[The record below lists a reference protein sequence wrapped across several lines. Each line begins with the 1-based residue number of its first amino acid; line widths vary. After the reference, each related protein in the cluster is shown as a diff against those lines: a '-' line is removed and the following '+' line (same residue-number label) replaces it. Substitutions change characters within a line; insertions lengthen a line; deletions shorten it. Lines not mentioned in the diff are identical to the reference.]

1 MRSVLESLFGHNRKT
16 PLWLR
21 AILWLVLA
29 ALLAQYALSAAR
41 HGREHNLN
49 LDYNDQKVYMNYA
62 MYIAERGWDVFVTRM
77 RMPLYMWI
85 LAPASRPNLT
95 TEQFFP
101 IAQHYGVG
109 LSLVLLAAM
118 FFTLW
123 RWLGTW
129 IGIAFIFVAGA
140 QVYMLRS
147 TYIQP
152 ELTLTTIITITVA
165 WLAYSLQHP
174 SWRTGLLSGLLL
186 CLWFLTKASA
196 QAVLGLFGLFLGWK
210 WLLAPKGQKMPY
222 IICGLVTLV
231 GYFLPMSSYLATSY
245 KYFGD
250 PFYNVQGKYY
260 MWAQDVDEKH
270 LLQKTGLDRN
280 LDYFTVTS
288 GGDRVLVTMTGN
300 QDIKEVVISPEL
312 AEPDQIPRLQS
323 LISAAVHDALLK
335 SKGGPVS
342 SSGED
347 DDDTKPPPGSPSAQ
361 ESSGKV
367 TVSAANPLQLT
378 AIHIDPDLVK
388 PHDAK
393 LLEDLT
399 LQAFQQA
406 LLRKGVVVTANNKR
420 QIQSLEIGTDLADKD
435 RASEVSKLL
444 SAATRQV
451 MNQAKSASPATPSAA
466 FSQPMEGSA
475 KDGAVT
481 VAFAAPR
488 RVSAV
493 HIIKTDLLPANHASM
508 VEHQYKSA
516 LQHALEIP
524 ELPSFGKYWREHP
537 WRTASQDRGSKN
549 LRKIGIKDRLDHGIY
564 LMFSDAF
571 TEYLGYYYLV
581 GVWTCA
587 ALLALALCWEQG
599 WPLLWRLKWE
609 LLFAIVVVTA
619 FSYLFGWF
627 IPIKAGPRLIN
638 SVGIIPLFFAA
649 ALTHRLLKDRSVRWL
664 GAELS
669 VEKLTATAL
678 LLFWVAVTLYR
689 TSWDLQFGYF
699 GG

>member
-1 MRSVLESLFGHNRKT
+1 MRAVLESLFGHNRKS

-29 ALLAQYALSAAR
+29 ALLVQYAVSAVR

-77 RMPLYMWI
+77 RMPLYMWL
-85 LAPASRPNLT
+85 LAPASRTNLT

-101 IAQHYGVG
+101 VAQHYGVG
-109 LSLVLLAAM
+109 LSLVLLAVM
-118 FFTLW
+118 FFALR
-123 RWLGTW
+123 RWLGAW
-129 IGIAFIFVAGA
+129 IGVAFIFVAGA
-140 QVYMLRS
+140 QVYLLRS

-165 WLAYSLQHP
+165 WLAYTLQHP
-174 SWRTGLLSGLLL
+174 GWKNGLISGLLL

-196 QAVLGLFGLFLGWK
+196 QITLGLFGLFLGLK
-210 WLLAPKGQKMPY
+210 WLFAAKGQKSPY
-222 IICGLVTLV
+222 IVCGLVTLV
-231 GYFLPMSSYLATSY
+231 GYLVPLSPYLWTSY

-280 LDYFTVTS
+280 LDYFTILS
-288 GGDRVLVTMTGN
+288 GGNRVQVTMTGN
-300 QDIKEVVISPEL
+300 QDIKSLIISPDL
-312 AEPDQIPRLQS
+312 AEPNQIPQLQK
-323 LISAAVHDALLK
+323 LISAAVRDALLK
-335 SKGGPVS
+335 SKNGPAS
-342 SSGED
+342 STGEETPD
-347 DDDTKPPPGSPSAQ
+347 ASPQPSA
-361 ESSGKV
+361 SNAPGAGKV
-367 TVSAANPLQLT
+367 TVTAANPIQLT
-378 AIHIDPDLVK
+378 SIHIDPQLVA

-406 LLRKGVVVTANNKR
+406 LQRKGVAVTANNGRK
-420 QIQSLEIGTDLADKD
+420 IQSIEIGSDLAVEATA
-435 RASEVSKLL
+435 RNLSKALT
-444 SAATRQV
+444 AATRQA
-451 MNQAKSASPATPSAA
+451 MNQAHSASPSEPQKA
-466 FSQPMEGSA
+466 FAQPVEGTA
-475 KDGAVT
+475 NDNGVT
-481 VAFAAPR
+481 VAFSAPR
-488 RVSAV
+488 EVSAV
-493 HIIKTDLLPANHASM
+493 HIKPDLFPGAKTSV
-508 VEHQYKSA
+508 VENQFKSA
-516 LQHALEIP
+516 LQEALQIP

-537 WRTASQDRGSKN
+537 WHTHAQDRGTKN
-549 LRKIGIKDRLDHGIY
+549 LRKIGVKDRLDHGIY

-571 TEYLGYYYLV
+571 TEYLGFYYLI
-581 GVWTCA
+581 GVWACA
-587 ALLALALCWEQG
+587 ALLAIALCWEDG
-599 WPLLWRLKWE
+599 WNLLWRLKWE
-609 LLFAIVVVTA
+609 LLFALVLVTA

-638 SVGIIPLFFAA
+638 SVALIPLFFAA
-649 ALTHRLLKDRSVRWL
+649 AVTHRLIKNRSVQWF
-664 GAELS
+664 GALLS

-678 LLFWVAVTLYR
+678 LLFWLAVTLIR
-689 TSWDLQFGYF
+689 TRWDLQFGYF